1 MKGFLFLTL
10 FLMPVHAGTA
20 WSAKYAVDCP
30 EPCDSN
36 ACKSTLRC
44 KRTVLDDCGCCRVCA
59 AALGETCYRT
69 VSGMDGVKCGP
80 GLKCQFYTEED
91 DFGDEFGICKESG
104 WLNSLSLPAT
114 DLHRSCG
121 KMKSLFFNFL
131 FLKWVKHEC
140 PYGTYG
146 MECRKTCNCPS
157 GICDRVTGKCLKFP
171 FFQLSASK
179 PSNPRKIV
187 SHTENDMASGDGNSV
202 KEEFVKE
209 KAIHS
214 PVMKWLNPR

>member
-10 FLMPVHAGTA
+10 FLIPVHAGTA

-30 EPCDSN
+30 ESCDSN

-91 DFGDEFGICKESG
+91 DFGDEFGICKEC
-104 WLNSLSLPAT
+104 WQLTWITEDCFAI
-114 DLHRSCG
+114 
-121 KMKSLFFNFL
+121 FQ
-131 FLKWVKHEC
+131 C

-157 GICDRVTGKCLKFP
+157 SICDRVTGKCLKFP

-179 PSNPRKIV
+179 LPNQQKII
-187 SHTENDMASGDGNSV
+187 SYT
-202 KEEFVKE
+202 
-209 KAIHS
+209 
-214 PVMKWLNPR
+214 

>member
-1 MKGFLFLTL
+1 MKGFLMFTL
-10 FLMPVHAGTA
+10 LLLPVHAGTA

-91 DFGDEFGICKESG
+91 DFGDEFGICK
-104 WLNSLSLPAT
+104 
-114 DLHRSCG
+114 D
-121 KMKSLFFNFL
+121 
-131 FLKWVKHEC
+131 C

-171 FFQLSASK
+171 FFQLSITHRFLSL
-179 PSNPRKIV
+179 R
-187 SHTENDMASGDGNSV
+187 ENDMASGDDNSV
-202 KEEFVKE
+202 REEFVKE

-214 PVMKWLNPR
+214 LVMKWLNPR

>member
-10 FLMPVHAGTA
+10 LLMPVHAGAA

-30 EPCDSN
+30 DPCDSN
-36 ACKSTLRC
+36 ACKSTARC

-91 DFGDEFGICKESG
+91 DFGDE
-104 WLNSLSLPAT
+104 L
-114 DLHRSCG
+114 
-121 KMKSLFFNFL
+121 
-131 FLKWVKHEC
+131 V
-140 PYGTYG
+140 
-146 MECRKTCNCPS
+146 
-157 GICDRVTGKCLKFP
+157 
-171 FFQLSASK
+171 SAK
-179 PSNPRKIV
+179 PPNRRKI
-187 SHTENDMASGDGNSV
+187 SPHTDNDMASGDGNSV

-209 KAIHS
+209 KVIRS

>member
-1 MKGFLFLTL
+1 MKGFLLLTL
-10 FLMPVHAGTA
+10 LLMPVHAGTA

-36 ACKSTLRC
+36 SCKSTLRC

-91 DFGDEFGICKESG
+91 DFGDEFGICKES
-104 WLNSLSLPAT
+104 
-114 DLHRSCG
+114 
-121 KMKSLFFNFL
+121 
-131 FLKWVKHEC
+131 
-140 PYGTYG
+140 
-146 MECRKTCNCPS
+146 
-157 GICDRVTGKCLKFP
+157 
-171 FFQLSASK
+171 
-179 PSNPRKIV
+179 
-187 SHTENDMASGDGNSV
+187 DMASGDGNSV

-209 KAIHS
+209 KGIHS

>member
-1 MKGFLFLTL
+1 MKGFLVLTL
-10 FLMPVHAGTA
+10 LLLPVHAGTA

-91 DFGDEFGICKESG
+91 DFGDEFGICKE
-104 WLNSLSLPAT
+104 
-114 DLHRSCG
+114 
-121 KMKSLFFNFL
+121 
-131 FLKWVKHEC
+131 
-140 PYGTYG
+140 
-146 MECRKTCNCPS
+146 
-157 GICDRVTGKCLKFP
+157 
-171 FFQLSASK
+171 
-179 PSNPRKIV
+179 
-187 SHTENDMASGDGNSV
+187 NDMASGDGNSV
-202 KEEFVKE
+202 KEEFVKG
-209 KAIHS
+209 KAIRS

>member
-1 MKGFLFLTL
+1 MKGFLFLSL
-10 FLMPVHAGTA
+10 LLMPMHAGTA

-30 EPCDSN
+30 EPCDSH

-91 DFGDEFGICKESG
+91 DFGDEFGICKE
-104 WLNSLSLPAT
+104 
-114 DLHRSCG
+114 
-121 KMKSLFFNFL
+121 
-131 FLKWVKHEC
+131 
-140 PYGTYG
+140 
-146 MECRKTCNCPS
+146 
-157 GICDRVTGKCLKFP
+157 
-171 FFQLSASK
+171 
-179 PSNPRKIV
+179 
-187 SHTENDMASGDGNSV
+187 NDMASGDGNSV

-209 KAIHS
+209 KTVLS

>member
-1 MKGFLFLTL
+1 KVFLLLTL
-10 FLMPVHAGTA
+10 LLTPMHAGTA

-30 EPCDSN
+30 EPCESS
-36 ACKSTLRC
+36 KSTLRC

-59 AALGETCYRT
+59 AALGETC
-69 VSGMDGVKCGP
+69 GP

-91 DFGDEFGICKESG
+91 DFGDEFGICK
-104 WLNSLSLPAT
+104 
-114 DLHRSCG
+114 
-121 KMKSLFFNFL
+121 
-131 FLKWVKHEC
+131 EC

-179 PSNPRKIV
+179 PPNRRKII

-209 KAIHS
+209 KAIRS